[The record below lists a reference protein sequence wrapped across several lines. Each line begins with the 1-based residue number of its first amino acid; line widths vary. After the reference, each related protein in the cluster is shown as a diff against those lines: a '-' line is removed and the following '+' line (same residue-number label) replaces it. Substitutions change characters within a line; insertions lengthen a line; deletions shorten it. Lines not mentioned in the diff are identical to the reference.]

1 MVTPDFKLQINKQDI
16 SEQTKSEIVSIEFND
31 RFENEADNLIVEFAD
46 IYSFEEDDTIDCWLG
61 YKESGLYYIGSF
73 VVNEVLNKKF
83 TTSISATSLDFS
95 LTMKEKKN
103 RSFKNITMKQLIEK
117 IAKEHNLSVKTD
129 SQFSIKYI
137 AQTNESDL
145 NFLQRVAK
153 IYDLVFSIKNK
164 TIIMIKEEEILPAFY
179 IEERECSDYDF
190 RRSKREKYNSVEI
203 SWHDTKSH
211 STKKVMIGEDEPTLK
226 ISKRFSNEAE
236 ARAVALSELKKTNG
250 KTISGSISMYG
261 QNIIAGGLLDIDGF
275 GEMDYDIFIAK
286 EVSHRIDENGY
297 NITIQFE
304 IKPNEELFITD
315 TNETKDIKKSRKK
328 VKKKDRKEKIR
339 KRSKAVGRC
348 KKQNKSNQ
356 NKRVKKATQEESK
369 EKGKKKTILKST
381 NCKK

>member
-16 SEQTKSEIVSIEFND
+16 SEEVKSEIMTIEFND
-31 RFENEADNLIVEFAD
+31 RFENEADNLIIEFAD
-46 IYSFEEDDTIDCWLG
+46 LYSFEEDDTVDCWIG
-61 YKESGLYYIGSF
+61 YKESGLYYVGSF
-73 VVNEVLNKKF
+73 VINEVLNKKF
-83 TTSISATSLDFS
+83 TTSISATSFDFS
-95 LTMKEKKN
+95 LSMKEKKN
-103 RSFKNITMKQLIEK
+103 RSFKNVTTKQIVEK
-117 IAKEHNLSVKTD
+117 IAKEHEFSVKID
-129 SQFSIKYI
+129 SSLFVKYI

-153 IYDLVFSIKNK
+153 VYDLVFSIKNK
-164 TIIMIKEEEILPAFY
+164 TIIMIKEEETLPAFY
-179 IEERECSDYDF
+179 IDERECSDYDF

-250 KTISGSISMYG
+250 KTISGTISTYG

-297 NITIQFE
+297 NMTIQFE
-304 IKPNEELFITD
+304 LKPDEELFITD
-315 TNETKDIKKSRKK
+315 TDETKDIKKSRKK
-328 VKKKDRKEKIR
+328 AKKKKRKEKVR

-348 KKQNKSNQ
+348 KKQNKSE
-356 NKRVKKATQEESK
+356 NKKKVKKATQKESK
-369 EKGKKKTILKST
+369 EKANKKTISKST
-381 NCKK
+381 NCKN